1 MLERAASR
9 STASVKLRLSIR
21 CTNLM
26 TSPPSAQE
34 KQYHRPRAGVTLN
47 DGVFSS
53 WNGHSPLSE
62 PPPALRS
69 CRYSPMTS
77 SIAER
82 SRTSAMSSSRIRPA
96 TFALRSPAFAASLVA
111 RPGGLVE
118 YRAAV
123 EGVQGALGLRP
134 GIPHRPHPLAGGQVI
149 TVDRGVGLLGPD
161 VGHGAGDRDADV
173 LPGRDRDRPV
183 AGRVGAE
190 HADRAVPDHGHGR
203 LASRGA
209 QLRLS
214 SARLGSQTADDGP
227 AGRVE
232 QVVLAARAGH

>member
-34 KQYHRPRAGVTLN
+34 KQYQSPRAGVTLN

-96 TFALRSPAFAASLVA
+96 TVA
-111 RPGGLVE
+111 V
-118 YRAAV
+118 
-123 EGVQGALGLRP
+123 ALG
-134 GIPHRPHPLAGGQVI
+134 
-149 TVDRGVGLLGPD
+149 VDRPLNEPIGGRALIGTHGVRGVEHEHRSEVVRKHPPGDLGK
-161 VGHGAGDRDADV
+161 A
-173 LPGRDRDRPV
+173 
-183 AGRVGAE
+183 
-190 HADRAVPDHGHGR
+190 
-203 LASRGA
+203 
-209 QLRLS
+209 
-214 SARLGSQTADDGP
+214 
-227 AGRVE
+227 
-232 QVVLAARAGH
+232 